1 MAPDRTSGGRDNLQP
16 ASMSSRITSSPRP
29 SRASGGLAMVLSVLD
44 SVARALA
51 SAGVSANAVTGCA
64 LLGGAVGGL
73 CLAGGHFGAAAIV
86 IALASLGDA
95 LDGRIARATRTAS
108 PAGALFDAAVD
119 RYEELFVLGGLA
131 YFFRASAGML
141 VTVLFAI
148 AGSFM
153 VSYGSA
159 KAEALGVPVPGGI
172 MRRTERAVLVCGG
185 IALVPVAGFFARR
198 FSLPAWVETAPIAI
212 ALLLVAIGGNISAVA
227 RLRVI
232 AREAG
237 RRSDLRP

>member
-1 MAPDRTSGGRDNLQP
+1 
-16 ASMSSRITSSPRP
+16 
-29 SRASGGLAMVLSVLD
+29 
-44 SVARALA
+44 
-51 SAGVSANAVTGCA
+51 
-64 LLGGAVGGL
+64 L
-73 CLAGGHFGAAAIV
+73 CLAVGRFGAAAIV
-86 IALASLGDA
+86 IAVASLGDA
-95 LDGRIARATRTAS
+95 LDGRIARATQTAS
-108 PAGALFDAAVD
+108 PGGALFDSSVD

-172 MRRTERAVLVCGG
+172 MRRTERAVIVCAG
-185 IALVPVAGFFARR
+185 IALVPVAAFFARQ
-198 FSLPAWVETAPIAI
+198 FVLPGWVETAPIAF
-212 ALLLVAIGGNISAVA
+212 ALVLVAVGGNLSAVA

-237 RRSDLRP
+237 RRDRATR